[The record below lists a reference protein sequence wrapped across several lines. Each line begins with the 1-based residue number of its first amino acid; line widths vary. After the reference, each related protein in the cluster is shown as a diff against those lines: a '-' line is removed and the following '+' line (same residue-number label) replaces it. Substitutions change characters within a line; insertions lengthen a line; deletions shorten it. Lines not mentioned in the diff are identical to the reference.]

1 MSDLISREA
10 AETLFRNARKAL
22 MEQSRKEHIKDFNTR
37 DLMLLNA
44 EQFIHLLP
52 SVDPEQKSRE
62 CACCKHSNNGE
73 CAYTEECHKCMWESQ
88 YERQV
93 EPERNPGKWVH
104 MVGFW
109 ECDQCHA
116 EYTGMPTCMGKVIY
130 EYCPMCGAKMEL
142 EEGNEGKVDIQ
153 R

>member
-37 DLMLLNA
+37 YLMLLNA

-62 CACCKHSNNGE
+62 CASCKHSNNGV

-93 EPERNPGKWVH
+93 EPERKTGKWDQRTGEYVCS
-104 MVGFW
+104 
-109 ECDQCHA
+109 ECGCN
-116 EYTGMPTCMGKVIY
+116 PIY
-130 EYCPMCGAKMEL
+130 ERTTPDVSEIDKYRYCRWCGAPMEV
-142 EEGNEGKVDIQ
+142 ETDHS
-153 R
+153 

>member
-52 SVDPEQKSRE
+52 SV
-62 CACCKHSNNGE
+62 
-73 CAYTEECHKCMWESQ
+73 
-88 YERQV
+88 
-93 EPERNPGKWVH
+93 EPERKIGKWIEYERVEETDQGYL
-104 MVGFW
+104 VSNYV
-109 ECDQCHA
+109 CDQCHA
-116 EYTGMPTCMGKVIY
+116 WVMNQSN
-130 EYCPMCGAKMEL
+130 YCPNCGAKMEV
-142 EEGNEGKVDIQ
+142 ET
-153 R
+153 

>member
-1 MSDLISREA
+1 MGDLISREA

-62 CACCKHSNNGE
+62 CASCKHSNNGE
-73 CAYTEECHKCMWESQ
+73 CAYTEKCHECMWESQ

-93 EPERNPGKWVH
+93 EPERKPGKWEWDQRTGEYVCS
-104 MVGFW
+104 
-109 ECDQCHA
+109 ECGCN
-116 EYTGMPTCMGKVIY
+116 PIY
-130 EYCPMCGAKMEL
+130 ERTTPDVSEIDKYRFCRWCGAPMEV
-142 EEGNEGKVDIQ
+142 GNVTEL
-153 R
+153 